1 MVGQLVLVQ
10 SIGVRF
16 PIPEPKL
23 YTNEAIGASFLFRQL
38 KQGDE
43 KPVLRIMSVANNP

>member
-16 PIPEPKL
+16 PVSE
-23 YTNEAIGASFLFRQL
+23 QL
-38 KQGDE
+38 NFIHKIFIWQKE
-43 KPVLRIMSVANNP
+43 ELELVR